1 MSNSAKDYYET
12 LGVSRNATQDEIKS
26 AYRKLALQ
34 YHPDRNKSP
43 DAEGKFREMSEAY
56 AILADQEKR
65 RQYDTAGREGVYEK
79 YGQQEDIFRG
89 ADFSDIFRDMDPG
102 VGGADDL
109 FGQLFGGGRAREGPR
124 RGADLSYH
132 LQLRLEDI
140 VSKSTREIDV
150 PRTEVCGTCKGS
162 GAAPGTSRRT
172 CPQCNGSGRVQM
184 MESRGFAGIVR
195 IESCPKCGGRGYL
208 IGTPCPECGGNG
220 TVRKMRRIRVVIPAG
235 VEDGHTLRLRG
246 QGEAGESGA
255 PPGDLYV
262 VVSIPPHDVFKRKGS
277 DIYVDTRV
285 NAISAILGT
294 KVRVPTLHGEV
305 DVSIPSGTQPGS
317 LLRIRGKGLPRLN
330 SFWKGDEFVAVN
342 IVIPRNPNGK
352 QKELL
357 NRYLQEGSSQ

>member
-1 MSNSAKDYYET
+1 MSNSTKDYYEI
-12 LGVSRNATQDEIKS
+12 LGVSKNAMQDEIKS

-43 DAEGKFREMSEAY
+43 DAEGRFKEISEAY
-56 AILADQEKR
+56 AVLSDQEKR
-65 RQYDTAGREGVYEK
+65 SQYDATGKEGVYEK

-102 VGGADDL
+102 SGGADDL
-109 FGQLFGGGRAREGPR
+109 IGQLFGRGRAREGSR

-132 LQLRLEDI
+132 LQLRLEDV

-150 PRTEVCGTCKGS
+150 PRTEVCPTCKGS

-172 CPQCNGSGRVQM
+172 CPQCNGSGKVQR
-184 MESRGFAGIVR
+184 MERSGFGGIMR
-195 IESCPKCGGRGYL
+195 IERCPGCGGRGYL
-208 IGTPCPECGGNG
+208 NDTPCPECGGSG
-220 TVRKMRRIRVVIPAG
+220 TVRRTRRIRVVIPAG

-246 QGEAGESGA
+246 EGEAGESGA
-255 PPGDLYV
+255 PSGDLYV
-262 VVSIPPHDVFKRKGS
+262 VINIPPHNVFKRKGS
-277 DIYVDTRV
+277 DVYVDTRV
-285 NAISAILGT
+285 DAISAILGT
-294 KVRVPTLHGEV
+294 KVRVPTLYGEV

-317 LLRIRGKGLPRLN
+317 LLRIRGKGLSRPN

-342 IVIPRNPNGK
+342 VIVPKDPNGR

-357 NRYLQEGSSQ
+357 KKYLEEGSSQ